1 MSSTKMIF
9 NPLINL
15 LIPLKDTVF
24 VEHVLLYIRNYVV
37 RSLVFYSE
45 RVGHCIY
52 SQSVYRQLRNKVN
65 NKHNHAGMR

>member
-1 MSSTKMIF
+1 MLSTKIIF

-15 LIPLKDTVF
+15 LIPLKHTVF
-24 VEHVLLYIRNYVV
+24 IEHVLLSIRNYV
-37 RSLVFYSE
+37 RSLVFHSE
-45 RVGHCIY
+45 QVGHCIY